1 MIWRV
6 KERRFLLKS
15 STIDKITENSNET
28 KTQVTGIL
36 VGSNDHYQN
45 FISFSLVIRLG
56 DGFMVDYES
65 NDEDQHDKDE
75 VTVAQDQ
82 INLFHFDG
90 SSTFVSFN

>member
-1 MIWRV
+1 M
-6 KERRFLLKS
+6 KLKLKS
-15 STIDKITENSNET
+15 LEFSLEATIIIK
-28 KTQVTGIL
+28 
-36 VGSNDHYQN
+36 
-45 FISFSLVIRLG
+45 ISFRLVIRLG